1 MNVLIIEDE
10 APAARRL
17 EQLIKDYDSSVSIV
31 GVIESITAAV
41 RWLKEHES
49 PDLIFM
55 DIQLADGISFE
66 IFRQMEV
73 KTPVIFTTAYD
84 QYTLQA
90 FKVNSIGYLLKP
102 ISQDELNE
110 SMRKYNDL
118 KELFN
123 QTKPGML
130 QALLNSIQQGQKV
143 YKSRFL
149 VKLGDRLIFI
159 FTEQI
164 AYFMAEDKLVFII
177 SNEGKKYNT
186 DFSLDDLENLLSP
199 QFFFRIN
206 RQFIT
211 HIQSIRNI
219 HNYFNGKLKLN
230 LHPEPAQDVI
240 VSRERAA
247 LFKKWLDQ

>member
-17 EQLIKDYDSSVSIV
+17 EQLIKDYNSSVSIV

>member
-1 MNVLIIEDE
+1 
-10 APAARRL
+10 
-17 EQLIKDYDSSVSIV
+17 
-31 GVIESITAAV
+31 
-41 RWLKEHES
+41 
-49 PDLIFM
+49 
-55 DIQLADGISFE
+55 
-66 IFRQMEV
+66 
-73 KTPVIFTTAYD
+73 
-84 QYTLQA
+84 
-90 FKVNSIGYLLKP
+90 
-102 ISQDELNE
+102 
-110 SMRKYNDL
+110 MRKYNDL

>member
-1 MNVLIIEDE
+1 MKVLIIEDE

-17 EQLIKDYDSSVSIV
+17 EQLIKAYDSSISIA
-31 GVIESITAAV
+31 GVIESIAAAV
-41 RWLKEHES
+41 RWLKESRS

-66 IFRQMEV
+66 IFRQLEV
-73 KTPVIFTTAYD
+73 KVPVIFTTAYD

-102 ISQDELNE
+102 ITQEELNE
-110 SMRKYNDL
+110 SMGKFQHL

-123 QTKPGML
+123 QTEPVML
-130 QALLNSIQQGQKV
+130 QSLLNSIQQGQKV

-159 FTEQI
+159 FSEQI

-177 SNEGKKYNT
+177 SNEGNKYNT

-199 QFFFRIN
+199 KFFFRIN
-206 RQFIT
+206 RQLIT

-219 HNYFNGKLKLN
+219 HHYFNGKLKLS
-230 LHPEPAQDVI
+230 LHPEPAQNVI